1 MVLPTEAFLPL
12 TYTFVQLGLYPLVI
26 WLMLEVRDL
35 GKKQKKQLRTNTT
48 VVKALLKKGII
59 EPDDISGVYLDGE

>member
-1 MVLPTEAFLPL
+1 MVLPPEALLPI
-12 TYTFVQLGLYPLVI
+12 TNTIIQLGLYPLVL

-35 GKKQKKQLRTNTT
+35 GKKQKRQFATNTT

-59 EPDDISGVYLDGE
+59 APDDISGIYLDGD